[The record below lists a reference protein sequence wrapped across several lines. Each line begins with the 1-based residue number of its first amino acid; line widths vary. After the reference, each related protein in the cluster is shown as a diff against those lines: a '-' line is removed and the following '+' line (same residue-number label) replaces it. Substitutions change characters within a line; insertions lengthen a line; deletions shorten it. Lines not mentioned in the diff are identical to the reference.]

1 MPKITTF
8 LTYEKDAEGAV
19 DYYVSIFKSSKVG
32 KKTYYGKDAPLPEGT
47 VMTIEFELEGIPYVA
62 LNGGE
67 HFQFT
72 DAMSLAISVD
82 TQQEVDFFTD
92 KLMANGGEEMPCG
105 WVRDRWGLRWQV
117 TPKILMDLINGPDK
131 AKATKAF
138 EAMLQM
144 KRIKIADIKK
154 AAGL

>member
-1 MPKITTF
+1 MQKITTF

-19 DYYVSIFKSSKVG
+19 NYYASIFKNSKVG
-32 KKTYYGKDAPLPEGT
+32 RKTFYGDGAPLPKGT

-67 HFQFT
+67 HFKFT
-72 DAMSLAISVD
+72 DAMSLAVSVD
-82 TQQEVDFFTD
+82 TQQEVDFLTD
-92 KLMANGGEEMPCG
+92 KLTANGGEERDCG
-105 WVRDRWGLRWQV
+105 WVTDRWGMRWQI

-131 AKATKAF
+131 EKGAKAFA
-138 EAMLQM
+138 AMMTM
-144 KRIKIADIKK
+144 KRINIAEIKR

>member
-19 DYYVSIFKSSKVG
+19 DYYASIFKNSKVG
-32 KKTYYGKDAPLPEGT
+32 KKTYYGEGMPLPKGT

-67 HFQFT
+67 HFKFT
-72 DAMSLAISVD
+72 DAFSLAISVE
-82 TQQEVDFFTD
+82 TQQEVDYFTD
-92 KLMANGGEEMPCG
+92 KLIANGGEEGPCG
-105 WVRDRWGLRWQV
+105 WVTDRWGLRWQV
-117 TPKILMDLINGPDK
+117 QPKILIDLISSPDK
-131 AKATKAF
+131 AKSTKAM
-138 EAMLQM
+138 EAMMKM
-144 KRIKIADIKK
+144 KRINIAEIKR

>member
-19 DYYVSIFKSSKVG
+19 DYYASIFKNSKVG
-32 KKTYYGKDAPLPEGT
+32 KKTYYGEGTPMPKGT

-72 DAMSLAISVD
+72 DAMSLAISVE
-82 TQQEVDFFTD
+82 TQQEVDYFTD
-92 KLMANGGEEMPCG
+92 KLIANGGEEMDCG

-117 TPKILMDLINGPDK
+117 TPKILMDLINSPDK

-138 EAMLQM
+138 EAMMKM
-144 KRIKIADIKK
+144 KRINIAEIKR